1 MVLVIGYDTTGN
13 SPYAS
18 CMCVGRPDA
27 ISKLNSQIEKIIR
40 AERYTG
46 TLHWAD
52 LPWKIKKKCRISLIS
67 AVKSGG
73 VIFYVYTHKRPPNW
87 KRQDYYFKHLPNQL
101 SAVIETHISNFCG
114 ESEKIELICDNDF
127 EKIKG
132 SKGTSEFVRSFL
144 KRLGSRLRGVEVSP
158 TKTGRGEYEVRIS
171 WPGGQ
176 SRLLE
181 GKVGDNSHPS
191 IILADMILGM
201 DKNYGKFDKVI
212 RKKIK

>member
-27 ISKLNSQIEKIIR
+27 ISKLNNQIEKIIR
-40 AERYTG
+40 AERHTG
-46 TLHWAD
+46 ALHWAD
-52 LPWKIKKKCRISLIS
+52 IDWKIKKRCRIPLIS
-67 AVKSGG
+67 AVKNGG

-101 SAVIETHISNFCG
+101 SAVIETHIDNHCG
-114 ESEKIELICDNDF
+114 KSEKIEFICDDDF
-127 EKIKG
+127 DKIKG
-132 SKGTSEFVRSFL
+132 SKGTFEFVESFL
-144 KRLGSRLRGVEVSP
+144 KRLGSRIRGVEVSP
-158 TKTGRGEYEVRIS
+158 KKTRTGAYEVRIS

-181 GKVGDNSHPS
+181 GKVGNNSHSS

-201 DKNYGKFDKVI
+201 NKEYGQFDKLI
-212 RKKIK
+212 PKKIK